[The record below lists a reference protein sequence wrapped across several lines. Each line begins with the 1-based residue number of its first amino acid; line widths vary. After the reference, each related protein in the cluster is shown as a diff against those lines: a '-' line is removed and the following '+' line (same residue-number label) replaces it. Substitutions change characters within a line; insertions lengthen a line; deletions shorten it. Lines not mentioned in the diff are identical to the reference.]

1 MTMLLGTGSYE
12 RISRLIERY
21 WRKNIKKAK
30 KKPVID
36 PKFKST
42 IILADDGTPML
53 FNFIIMPYPK
63 EDKK

>member
-36 PKFKST
+36 PRFKST
-42 IILADDGTPML
+42 IILADDGTPMTMYY
-53 FNFIIMPYPK
+53 IPTTK
-63 EDKK
+63 DK